1 MAVPDTMRALVQE
14 SDYGDPA
21 DVLSLRTDYPT
32 PKIKE
37 GSSAV
42 LVKVHAVSI
51 NPIDYK
57 IIQGFMKLI
66 AKTEFP
72 FVPGSDLS
80 GTVVS
85 VGTEYKG
92 LLKAGD
98 RVWADNIRLGAI
110 AEFALVPATKC
121 HAMPSK
127 LSFEEAAAVP
137 LAGLTSYQALKDKGN
152 LQPGQ
157 SVLILGGSGGTGTFA
172 LQIAKALGAS
182 QVATTS
188 SSEELCKSC
197 GADQVIN
204 YKKGEQFGSVL
215 AGQNYD
221 LVFDCVGGVD
231 SWVQSQK
238 VLKAGGKFV
247 TIVGDSTDNLSVMGI
262 AWMMSVKGWRTVKTM
277 FGAPEYITFL
287 TNSDKE
293 ADYTALHDLVE
304 AGKVKPVLDS
314 HAPYS
319 LSNWT
324 GAWAMLMSH
333 RAKGKIVIKVA

>member
-1 MAVPDTMRALVQE
+1 MAVPQTMRALVQE
-14 SDYGDPA
+14 SEYGDPA
-21 DVLSLRTDYPT
+21 DVLSLRTQHATPT
-32 PKIKE
+32 LKE
-37 GSSAV
+37 DSSEV

-66 AKTEFP
+66 SKTQFP

-85 VGTEYKG
+85 VGAQYTG
-92 LLKAGD
+92 TLKAGD

-110 AEFALVPATKC
+110 AEFARVPQTKC
-121 HAMPSK
+121 HPMPSK

-137 LAGLTSYQALKDKGN
+137 LAALTSYQALKHKGN
-152 LQPGQ
+152 VQRGQ

-197 GADQVIN
+197 GADTVIN
-204 YKKGEQFGSVL
+204 YKKGEEFGKIL

-221 LVFDCVGGVD
+221 MVFDCVGGVE

-238 VLKAGGKFV
+238 VLKSDGKFV
-247 TIVGDSTDNLSVMGI
+247 TIVGDSTDNLTVTGLLCI
-262 AWMMSVKGWRTVKTM
+262 TLVTGWRKVKTM
-277 FGAPEYITFL
+277 CGYPKYISFL
-287 TNSDKE
+287 TNSDTQ
-293 ADYTALHDLVE
+293 ADYMALHDFIE
-304 AGKVKPVLDS
+304 EGKLKPVLDPHS
-314 HAPYS
+314 PYS
-319 LSNWT
+319 LSNWKD
-324 GAWAMLMSH
+324 AFAMLMSH
-333 RAKGKIVIKVA
+333 RAKGKVVIKID

>member
-14 SDYGDPA
+14 SEYGDPA
-21 DVLSLRTDYPT
+21 DVVTLCTDYPT
-32 PKIKE
+32 PKLKE
-37 GSSAV
+37 DSSEV
-42 LVKVHAVSI
+42 LVKVEAVSI

-66 AKTEFP
+66 AKTQFP

-85 VGTEYKG
+85 VGSKYTG
-92 LLKAGD
+92 SLKAGD
-98 RVWADNIRLGAI
+98 RVWADNIRNGAI
-110 AEFALVPATKC
+110 SEFAKVPATKV

-127 LSFEEAAAVP
+127 LSFEEAASVP
-137 LAGLTSYQALKDKGN
+137 LAALTSYQALKVKGG

-204 YKKGEQFGSVL
+204 YKKGEQFGTVL
-215 AGQNYD
+215 AGKNYD

-231 SWVQSQK
+231 SWVQSQA
-238 VLKAGGKFV
+238 VLKPGGKFV
-247 TIVGDSTDNLSVMGI
+247 TIVGDSTDNLSVTGI
-262 AWMMSVKGWRTVKTM
+262 MWIMMVTSWRGVKRM
-277 FGAPEYITFL
+277 FGGPQYISML
-287 TNSDKE
+287 TDSDKME
-293 ADYTALHDLVE
+293 DYMALHDFVE

-314 HAPYS
+314 NSPYS
-319 LSNWT
+319 FDNWKD
-324 GAWAMLMSH
+324 AFAMLMSH
-333 RAKGKIVIKVA
+333 RAKGKIIIKVA